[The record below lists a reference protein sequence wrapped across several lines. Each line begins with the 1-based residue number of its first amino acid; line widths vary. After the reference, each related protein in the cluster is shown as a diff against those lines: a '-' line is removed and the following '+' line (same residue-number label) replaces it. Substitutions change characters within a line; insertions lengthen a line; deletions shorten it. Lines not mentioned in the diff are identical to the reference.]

1 MATTT
6 ATITLNS
13 ADITGD
19 ALSLNKSAT
28 LTKANSNTGLDQFT
42 GITTVIYAAA
52 QTAKKL
58 LMQEIMQIQRYL
70 IRFI

>member
-19 ALSLNKSAT
+19 ALSLNKTAT
-28 LTKANSNTGLDQFT
+28 LTKANSSTGLDQFT
-42 GITTVIYAAA
+42 GITTVIYACV
-52 QTAKKL
+52 
-58 LMQEIMQIQRYL
+58 ISVCCWPCSHHGSHGWHY
-70 IRFI
+70 F